1 MGFWTE
7 QVVPR
12 ATDLLLGAGEI
23 HKLRERVCAGL
34 RGEVLEIGFGSG
46 LNVEHYPPAVTTV
59 HAVEPSDV
67 AWRIAEAKQLGRGGP
82 AVTRAGLDG
91 QVLDLADGSVDA
103 AVSTFTLCTIPD
115 VEQALAE
122 IRRVLR
128 PGGRFHFLEH
138 GLAPDPG
145 VERWQRRLEPM
156 QRRIFG
162 GCHLSR
168 DVPAL
173 IADAGLDVGEVTA
186 SYLVGPRV
194 TRPWAHGFLG
204 TARRAS

>member
-1 MGFWTE
+1 MGIWTDH
-7 QVVPR
+7 VVPR
-12 ATDLLLGAGEI
+12 LTDRSLSVAEI
-23 HKLRERVCAGL
+23 ARRRSTACSGL
-34 RGEVLEIGFGSG
+34 SGRVLEIGFGSG
-46 LNVEHYPPAVTTV
+46 LNLPHYPAAVTAV
-59 HAVEPSDV
+59 DVVEPSNV
-67 AWRIAEAKQLGRGGP
+67 AWEMSAER
-82 AVTRAGLDG
+82 RAGHAAPVERTGDDAQRLPAADG
-91 QVLDLADGSVDA
+91 QYDAVL
-103 AVSTFTLCTIPD
+103 STFTLCTIPD
-115 VEQALAE
+115 VERALRE
-122 IRRVLR
+122 VRRVLR

-173 IADAGLDVGEVTA
+173 VADAGLDVGEVTA